1 MPSPRTGPDEAVS
14 RMIQQ
19 AMRLYDRFGPEMI
32 ADPKILALLDSYG
45 SAIDRSG
52 ARMRDVGVVK
62 TCTDCAMHGPGSCC
76 FPGIEEGYDSIL
88 LLINRLMGC
97 CLPDEPEVD
106 SSCFFVGSQ
115 GCKLKAR
122 YYFCLHYLC
131 PRLQDLLGTAGA
143 HDLLATIGEEL
154 AAGWQLEQTIRR
166 WLGRQAEET
175 G

>member
-1 MPSPRTGPDEAVS
+1 MPSPRTGPDEAVF
-14 RMIQQ
+14 RMIRDATQ
-19 AMRLYDRFGPEMI
+19 LYDRFGAEMI
-32 ADPKILALLDSYG
+32 ADPGIRALLVAYG

-52 ARMRDVGVVK
+52 ARMRDVGVVE
-62 TCTDCAMHGPGSCC
+62 TCTDCAMRGPGSCC
-76 FPGIEEGYDSIL
+76 FPGIEEGYDPVL

-97 CLPDEPEVD
+97 PLPDDREVS
-106 SSCFFVGSQ
+106 SSCFFVGSE

-131 PRLQDLLGTAGA
+131 PRLENLLGTAGA

-154 AAGWQLEQTIRR
+154 AAGWNLERTLRR
-166 WLGRQAEET
+166 WLAPHAEGT

>member
-1 MPSPRTGPDEAVS
+1 MPSARTGPEEAVS

-19 AMRLYDRFGPEMI
+19 ALRLYDQFGPEMI
-32 ADPKILALLDSYG
+32 TDPEILALLDSYC

-52 ARMRDVGVVK
+52 ARMRDVGVVE
-62 TCTDCAMHGPGSCC
+62 TCTDCAIHGPGSCC
-76 FPGIEEGYDSIL
+76 FPGIEEGYDTIL
-88 LLINRLMGC
+88 LFINRLMGC
-97 CLPDEPEVD
+97 TLPDEREVD
-106 SSCFFVGSQ
+106 ASCFFVGSE

-131 PRLQDLLGTAGA
+131 PRLQSLLGTPGA

-166 WLGRQAEET
+166 WLGPQAEGT